1 MIYLELCLQ
10 LVTLQFS
17 SALLASIAPS
27 PGQVSTW
34 KEKKQV
40 NPTLILIKEEN
51 GTHQANSCALW

>member
-1 MIYLELCLQ
+1 MYFELRLQ

-34 KEKKQV
+34 KEKTRQSMDQRW
-40 NPTLILIKEEN
+40 I
-51 GTHQANSCALW
+51 QR